1 MPETDIS
8 QFTFIII
15 SVVMSLALC
24 LALLVIVDHKA
35 KIPGQMEG
43 DPFSISGMRQ
53 DHPYIAFLT
62 TTILLLIIFS
72 LVFELTVSLL
82 TPLGLFAEKEKP
94 KLLQALGEQRVTEK
108 LRHFHNNPPAD
119 YPNLGYKTV
128 CFYCHG
134 DFPHSKEPMVR
145 TLLNMH
151 TQFIGCSTCHNDP
164 RKVDEDSVTFA
175 WLNFSGI
182 EVSGPPF
189 GTSIQPET
197 GDLIETDDYYS
208 KIVPYTTR
216 DGSKALMEIPE
227 TNPDAMEFIDIRES
241 LTDEDREALKKAFH
255 KDISPKGRFCS
266 RCHTDESKS
275 YLPFRELDFSDQRV
289 TDVTNLNIIGITQ
302 KYRRFY
308 MPDLFSPDTSL
319 PGTDVLLG
327 PERQSGEPEADGDAR
342 TWWRRTFDQA
352 EERSNAP

>member
-1 MPETDIS
+1 MYETDS
-8 QFTFIII
+8 SFTFIII

-62 TTILLLIIFS
+62 TIILVLIILS
-72 LVFELTVSLL
+72 LIFELMVSLI
-82 TPLGLFAEKEKP
+82 TPLGVFTEKEKP
-94 KLLQALGEQRVTEK
+94 KILQALGEQRVTER

-119 YPNLGYKTV
+119 YPNLGIKTV

-134 DFPHSKEPMVR
+134 DYPHSKEPMVR

-151 TQFIGCSTCHNDP
+151 TQFIGCLTCHNDP
-164 RKVDEDSVTFA
+164 RKIKEENLSFA
-175 WLNFSGI
+175 WLNYSGI
-182 EVSGPPF
+182 EVLGPPF
-189 GTSIQPET
+189 GTSIQPDT
-197 GDLIETDDYYS
+197 GDLIETDDFYS
-208 KIVPYTTR
+208 KIVAYSDQ
-216 DGSKALMEIPE
+216 DGSKTMLDIPE
-227 TNPDAMEFIDIRES
+227 TSPDAVEFIEIRES
-241 LTDEDREALKKAFH
+241 LTDKDREALKKNFH
-255 KDISPKGRFCS
+255 KAVSPKGRFCS
-266 RCHTDESKS
+266 RCHTEESKS
-275 YLPFRELDFSDQRV
+275 YLPFRDLGFSDQRV

-308 MPDLFSPDTSL
+308 MPDLFSPDASL
-319 PGTDVLLG
+319 PDANILLG
-327 PERQSGEPEADGDAR
+327 PDSQSTATDEDPR